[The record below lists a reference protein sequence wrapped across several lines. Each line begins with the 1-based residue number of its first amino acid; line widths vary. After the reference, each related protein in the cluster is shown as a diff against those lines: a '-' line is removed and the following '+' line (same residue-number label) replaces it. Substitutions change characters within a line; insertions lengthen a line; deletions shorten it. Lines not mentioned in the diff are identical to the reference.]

1 MEQNGITLPEGAQAP
16 QAPANLDTLFDDVIR
31 DEGLQQ
37 NASQPVTMPTLPEHA
52 FLEQPKPSVQP
63 ADPNNNDA
71 VRYQYFQGQFDREK
85 TRSADLERQLAEAN
99 AQIYQ
104 YNAANQPVAEP
115 TEVPAGLPELVA
127 PTMPEK
133 PVAPQFY
140 SREDAISDPASESAR
155 YDLSMQN
162 WQNDQL
168 MYMNDKMDY
177 NSQVQERKGLEQKKV
192 EEEAN
197 AYMRQ
202 EQEYN
207 AKMNTVNSFIQSK
220 GGDDRVMEAFVSQMS
235 SPESIS
241 MENLWTV
248 FCINN
253 GISPSTMPSPPP
265 VQQVRQ
271 PSQSFQQVQRNQQL
285 PNMGLMPT
293 QQNTDRLNPVQG
305 MADWMKSQN
314 DNLNKF

>member
-1 MEQNGITLPEGAQAP
+1 
-16 QAPANLDTLFDDVIR
+16 
-31 DEGLQQ
+31 LQQ
-37 NASQPVTMPTLPEHA
+37 ETTQPVTMPTLPENA
-52 FLEQPKPSVQP
+52 FLEQKPSVQKTETP
-63 ADPNNNDA
+63 DNDA
-71 VRYQYFQGQFDREK
+71 VRYQYFQGQFDKERN
-85 TRSADLERQLAEAN
+85 RSAELERQLAAAT
-99 AQIYQ
+99 AQLSQI
-104 YNAANQPVAEP
+104 QPPRQEQETSDP
-115 TEVPAGLPELVA
+115 LAGLPELVA

-133 PVAPQFY
+133 PAAPQFY
-140 SREDAISDPASESAR
+140 NREDAISDPSSESAK
-155 YDLSMQN
+155 YDMAMQN

-177 NSQVQERKGLEQKKV
+177 VAKVQERKSLEQKKI

-197 AYMRQ
+197 AYLRQ
-202 EQEYN
+202 EQEYS

-220 GGDDRVMEAFVSQMS
+220 GGDEKVMEAFVSQMS

-253 GISPSTMPSPPP
+253 GITPSTIPSTPP

-305 MADWMKSQN
+305 MAEWMKSQN